1 MTQKKILVV
10 EDEEDIQ
17 ELLRYNLT
25 KEGYHAHCV
34 SSGEAGLQEAQK
46 IFPDLLILDLMLP
59 EMNGLEVCRQLKS
72 NLITQ
77 PIPIIMLTAKG
88 EEADIVLGLEMGAD
102 DYVTKPFSIQVFL
115 SRVRAVLRRGQGL
128 ESVESEIFNFKGLQI
143 HTGKHE
149 VRVEGELVKLT
160 YTEFMILGF
169 LSKRPGWVF
178 TRGQIVDA
186 IRGDDY
192 AITDRAI
199 DFQIV
204 GLRKK
209 LGTISKYIE
218 TVRGVGYKF
227 EEGQGR

>member
-17 ELLRYNLT
+17 ELVRYNLV
-25 KEGYHAHCV
+25 KEGYQAHCV
-34 SSGEAGLQEAQK
+34 GSGEAGLQEARK

-59 EMNGLEVCRQLKS
+59 EMNGLEVCRQLK
-72 NLITQ
+72 NDLNTQ

-88 EEADIVLGLEMGAD
+88 EETDIVLGLEMGAD
-102 DYVTKPFSIQVFL
+102 DYVTKPFSIKVFL
-115 SRVRAVLRRGQGL
+115 SRVRAVLRRAQGL
-128 ESVESEIFNFKGLQI
+128 ESGESGILNFMDLQI

-149 VRVEGELVKLT
+149 VRVKGQLVKLT
-160 YTEFMILGF
+160 YTEFMILKF
-169 LSKRPGWVF
+169 LSKHPGWVF

-186 IRGDDY
+186 VRGDGY
-192 AITDRAI
+192 AITDRAV

-209 LGTISKYIE
+209 LGAVSKYIE
-218 TVRGVGYKF
+218 TVRGVGYRF
-227 EEGQGR
+227 EEG

>member
-17 ELLRYNLT
+17 ELLRYNLA

-34 SSGEAGLQEAQK
+34 SSGEAGLQEARK

-59 EMNGLEVCRQLKS
+59 EMNGLEVCRQLK
-72 NLITQ
+72 NDLNTQ

-88 EEADIVLGLEMGAD
+88 EETDIVIGLEMGAD

-128 ESVESEIFNFKGLQI
+128 ESGEPEIFNFKGLQI

-186 IRGDDY
+186 IRGDGY
-192 AITDRAI
+192 AITDRAV

-209 LGTISKYIE
+209 LGTVSKYIE
-218 TVRGVGYKF
+218 TVRGVGYRF
-227 EEGQGR
+227 EEG

>member
-1 MTQKKILVV
+1 MAQKKILVV

-17 ELLRYNLT
+17 ELVRYNLV
-25 KEGYHAHCV
+25 KEGYQAHCV
-34 SSGEAGLQEAQK
+34 GSGEAGLKEARK

-72 NLITQ
+72 DLNTQ

-88 EEADIVLGLEMGAD
+88 EETDIVLGLEMGAD
-102 DYVTKPFSIQVFL
+102 DYVTKPFSIKVFL
-115 SRVRAVLRRGQGL
+115 SRVRAVLRRAQGL
-128 ESVESEIFNFKGLQI
+128 ESGESEVLNFMDLQI

-149 VRVEGELVKLT
+149 VRVKGQLVKLT
-160 YTEFMILGF
+160 YTEFMILDF

-186 IRGDDY
+186 IRGDGY
-192 AITDRAI
+192 AITDRAV

-209 LGTISKYIE
+209 LGTVSKYIE
-218 TVRGVGYKF
+218 TVRGVGYRF
-227 EEGQGR
+227 EEG